1 MSDTTS
7 NKVAVTGQDGLEPTS
22 PSSTE
27 PEQTRMQSH
36 FFAHLFRM
44 KLIQR
49 WPLMRNINRENVA
62 EHSHQVAMV
71 AHMLAT
77 IGNQY
82 FQQHINP
89 ERVATL
95 ALFHDASEVI
105 TGDLPTPVKYFN
117 PQIAVE
123 YKKIEAIAE
132 QRLLSMLPPEL
143 QQVYQHLLLSD
154 AYSPA
159 EKQLVKAADQLCA
172 YLKTIEEISAG
183 NHEFTIAKRRL
194 EKMLATYPQPE
205 VQYFLSVFCPSFAL
219 SLDEISGDEY

>member
-1 MSDTTS
+1 MTGQVDSEQ
-7 NKVAVTGQDGLEPTS
+7 VTG
-22 PSSTE
+22 
-27 PEQTRMQSH
+27 QSH
-36 FFAHLFRM
+36 FFAQLFRM

-77 IGNQY
+77 IG
-82 FQQHINP
+82 QQLYQGQILP

-117 PQIAVE
+117 PQIAQE

-132 QRLLSMLPPEL
+132 QRLLSLLPAEL
-143 QQVYQHLLLSD
+143 QQAYQPYLLSEQ
-154 AYSPA
+154 YSSA
-159 EKQLVKAADQLCA
+159 EKLLVKAADHLCA
-172 YLKTIEEISAG
+172 YVKTIEEISAG
-183 NHEFTIAKRRL
+183 NHEFVQAQRRL
-194 EKMLATYPQPE
+194 EKMLSNYEQPE
-205 VQYFLSVFCPSFAL
+205 VQYFLKVFCPSFAL
-219 SLDEISGDEY
+219 SLDEISQEES

>member
-1 MSDTTS
+1 MS
-7 NKVAVTGQDGLEPTS
+7 Q
-22 PSSTE
+22 
-27 PEQTRMQSH
+27 QSH

-44 KLIQR
+44 KLINR
-49 WPLMRNINRENVA
+49 WPLMRNVNIENVA

-71 AHMLAT
+71 AHMLAV
-77 IGNQY
+77 IG
-82 FQQHINP
+82 QQLFKGFIHP

-132 QRLLSMLPPEL
+132 QKLLSMLPPEL
-143 QQVYQHLLLSD
+143 QAVYQPLLLS
-154 AYSPA
+154 AEYNEA
-159 EKQLVKAADQLCA
+159 EKRLVKAADHLCA
-172 YLKTIEEISAG
+172 YLKAIEEISAG

-194 EKMLATYPQPE
+194 EKMLQSYPEPE
-205 VQYFLSVFCPSFAL
+205 VQYFLQTFAASFSL
-219 SLDEISGDEY
+219 TLDEISLEDPL

>member
-1 MSDTTS
+1 M
-7 NKVAVTGQDGLEPTS
+7 NAEVNQEQQ
-22 PSSTE
+22 
-27 PEQTRMQSH
+27 PEQSH
-36 FFAHLFRM
+36 FFAQLFRM

-77 IGNQY
+77 IGTQL
-82 FQQHINP
+82 FQGTISA

-95 ALFHDASEVI
+95 ALFHDASEVL

-132 QRLLSMLPPEL
+132 QRLLSLLPPEL
-143 QQVYQHLLLSD
+143 QLAYQPLLLSEQ
-154 AYSPA
+154 YSIA
-159 EKQLVKAADQLCA
+159 EKQLVKAADHLCA
-172 YLKTIEEISAG
+172 YVKTIEEISAG
-183 NHEFTIAKRRL
+183 NHEFVQAQRRL
-194 EKMLATYPQPE
+194 EKMLQSYPQPE
-205 VQYFLSVFCPSFAL
+205 VHYFLKVFCPSFAL
-219 SLDEISGDEY
+219 SLDEISQEEG